1 LCSTPPY
8 SSALTNKISYVNGF
22 ISALKSYLEKYGDDG
37 KAHFNAAVSKAQL
50 SVNVSF
56 LKSQLETVS

>member
-8 SSALTNKISYVNGF
+8 SSTLTNEISYVNGF

-56 LKSQLETVS
+56 